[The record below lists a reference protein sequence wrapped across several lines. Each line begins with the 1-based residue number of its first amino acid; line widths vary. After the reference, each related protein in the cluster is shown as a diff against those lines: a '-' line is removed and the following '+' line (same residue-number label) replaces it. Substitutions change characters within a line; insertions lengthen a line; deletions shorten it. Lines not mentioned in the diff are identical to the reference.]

1 MKSMLLTLAAGTL
14 IKRRTYMKGIW
25 GSSVAAL
32 LVMASSGAFAADL
45 PVKAPYMAPIP
56 IYNWNGFYIGGNL
69 GGAWESGTLTDN
81 FTGASFSNTRSG
93 FIGGGQI
100 GYNWQVAPQW
110 VLGVEWMF
118 DGTDIRSNTGTVTV
132 PVGNPIG
139 PTTFSASAKVDWMTT
154 VAARFGYAV
163 NNWLFYGKAGGGWV
177 HDSATVTDV
186 TNGLSISASDTKG
199 GWLVGAGI
207 EYGITPNW
215 TMRVE
220 YDHLGLQNVT
230 RAGFTTVFPADSIT
244 LSRHFDMVTV
254 GLNYKF

>member
-1 MKSMLLTLAAGTL
+1 MEGQMRKVLALVGATLVLAGP
-14 IKRRTYMKGIW
+14 
-25 GSSVAAL
+25 AL
-32 LVMASSGAFAADL
+32 AADL
-45 PVKAPYMAPIP
+45 GRPPVYQAPPP
-56 IYNWNGFYIGGNL
+56 LVPVFNWTGFYIGGNL
-69 GGAWESGTLTDN
+69 GGVWENGTITDS
-81 FTGASFSNTRSG
+81 FGPTSFSTNRSG

-100 GYNWQVAPQW
+100 GYNWQVAPQF

-118 DGTDIRSNTGTVTV
+118 DGTDIRSDFGPVTV
-132 PVGNPIG
+132 GRD
-139 PTTFSASAKVDWMTT
+139 FLSASERVDWLTT

-177 HDSATVTDV
+177 HDTATVTDAIGANV
-186 TNGLSISASDTKG
+186 FSASIGDTRG

-207 EYGITPNW
+207 EYGFTPNW

-220 YDHLGLQNVT
+220 YDHLGLGDVT
-230 RAGFTTVFPADSIT
+230 TAGPIVGDTLT